1 MSLPAR
7 ARSSTGRAPHLQRG
21 CCGFKSHWVHYETDA
36 PWEIRAAP
44 VFVSRAR
51 PPASKGGSLRRYA
64 SDRRQR
70 ISPAGKFPSA
80 RKGRHGTPAGC
91 FFHRRIKCPQHLIIA
106 TLP

>member
-64 SDRRQR
+64 SDQQ
-70 ISPAGKFPSA
+70 SYLPAGKFPSP

-91 FFHRRIKCPQHLIIA
+91 FFERK
-106 TLP
+106 